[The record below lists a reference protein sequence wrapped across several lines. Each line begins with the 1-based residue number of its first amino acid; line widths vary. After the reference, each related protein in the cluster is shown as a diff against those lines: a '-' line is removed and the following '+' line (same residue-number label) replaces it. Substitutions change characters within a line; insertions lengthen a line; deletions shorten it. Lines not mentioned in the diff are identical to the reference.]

1 MVIGHNNPAPSKR
14 VFVLDQQSIGAT
26 VEPPLL
32 AVEAQRQSVLV
43 PTRTQTTLDEREY
56 DKDGNQELVPAE
68 NWDRAND
75 VALQINWFQN
85 CSKFSLF
92 RGERSL

>member
-68 NWDRAND
+68 NWDRAN
-75 VALQINWFQN
+75 VMGT
-85 CSKFSLF
+85 CSKLTGSKIVPSSPFS
-92 RGERSL
+92 G